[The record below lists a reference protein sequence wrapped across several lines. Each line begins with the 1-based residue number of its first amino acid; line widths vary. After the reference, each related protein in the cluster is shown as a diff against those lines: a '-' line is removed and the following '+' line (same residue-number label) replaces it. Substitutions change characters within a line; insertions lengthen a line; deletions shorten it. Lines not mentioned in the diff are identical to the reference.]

1 LEDDY
6 HPKWILTRERGVN
19 DLECDKWGQ
28 NLFLELEYLI
38 ENVICKRVSEK
49 GNTYQMYKGDPKK
62 WQVLNDEAFDREEI
76 EKVQAAIKAPS
87 PNQLDHNKWNTKK
100 TVSTPFTNKNVEK
113 WRDEMYFNDSADFSY
128 Q

>member
-1 LEDDY
+1 
-6 HPKWILTRERGVN
+6 
-19 DLECDKWGQ
+19 
-28 NLFLELEYLI
+28 
-38 ENVICKRVSEK
+38 
-49 GNTYQMYKGDPKK
+49 MYKGDPKK

-87 PNQLDHNKWNTKK
+87 PNQLDHNKRNTKK